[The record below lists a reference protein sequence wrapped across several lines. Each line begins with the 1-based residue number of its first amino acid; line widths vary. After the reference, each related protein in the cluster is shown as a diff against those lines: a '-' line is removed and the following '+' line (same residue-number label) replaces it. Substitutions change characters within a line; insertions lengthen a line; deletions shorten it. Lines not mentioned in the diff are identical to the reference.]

1 MKKLFILL
9 LTVMCIATALT
20 DDFSPK
26 GLISGWKFVPLQVG
40 AGILII
46 GAIPHKKLSIKNL

>member
-20 DDFSPK
+20 DDFSQK
-26 GLISGWKFVPLQVG
+26 GLISGWKFAPVQVG
-40 AGILII
+40 AGIF
-46 GAIPHKKLSIKNL
+46 